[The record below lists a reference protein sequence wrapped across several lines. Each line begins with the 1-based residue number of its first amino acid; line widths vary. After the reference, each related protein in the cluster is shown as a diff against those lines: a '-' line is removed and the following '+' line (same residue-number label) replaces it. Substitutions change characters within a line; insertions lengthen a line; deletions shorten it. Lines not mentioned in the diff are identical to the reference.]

1 MNLLVTGAWADGKEY
16 IEQLKKMGH
25 CVAYM
30 QYEQEEL
37 PCDYEWVE
45 GVICNGLFLHH
56 AIEKFVNLRYIQ
68 LTSAG
73 YDRVPMEY
81 VKSHMIEIHNAG
93 DVYAIPMAEFALAGV
108 LQLYKK
114 MDFFRENQKQH
125 IWEKNR
131 HLLELYGKTV
141 CIIGCGN
148 VGTECAKRFR
158 AFGCKVI
165 GVNRSCISNDAYTEI
180 ADLNGLDE
188 VLPEADVVVLTIA
201 LTEETHHLMNRARLE
216 SLKKS
221 TILINVSRGGIIDT
235 QALFTIVDYIGGAML
250 DVFEEE
256 PLNRFSGLWNKENVI
271 ITPHNSFISEKNQ
284 WRLTK
289 LIIENMGEYGGIC
302 I

>member
-16 IEQLKKMGH
+16 IEELKESGH

-30 QYEQEEL
+30 QFEKEEL
-37 PCDYEWVE
+37 PCACEWVE

-81 VKSHMIEIHNAG
+81 VRSQGIAIYNAG
-93 DVYAIPMAEFALAGV
+93 DVYAVPMAEFVLAGV

-114 MDFFRENQKQH
+114 MEFFRENQKQH
-125 IWEKNR
+125 VWEKNR

-165 GVNRSCISNDAYTEI
+165 GVNRSRISNDAYTAI
-180 ADLNGLDE
+180 VGLNKLDK
-188 VLPEADVVVLTIA
+188 VLPEADVVIVSIA
-201 LTEETHHLMNRARLE
+201 LTEETRHLIDRNRLE
-216 SLKKS
+216 SMKRS
-221 TILINVSRGGIIDT
+221 AILVNVSREAVIDKD
-235 QALFTIVDYIGGAML
+235 ALLDTIDNIGGAVL
-250 DVFEEE
+250 DVFEQE
-256 PLNRFSGLWNKENVI
+256 PLEENSCLWELQNVI
-271 ITPHNSFISEKNQ
+271 ITPHNSFVGEGNLS
-284 WRLTK
+284 RLSD
-289 LIIENMGEYGGIC
+289 LILDNLERNLT
-302 I
+302 